1 MIFAVYFTNNT
12 ASDSPFRFFLYFCE
26 DVGLSP
32 SSDILV
38 NNEALCLACDR
49 KPEKFSKE
57 HKQGHSGSH
66 AMAWA
71 AIITPLSC
79 SKVFSGPPI
88 EKAVHVSSTL
98 FPYITGLF
106 RGWKSAVKTTI
117 DMKKLLLLAFALL
130 TVGTAG
136 AQRKTET
143 VEVPKAEV
151 SSSTQKT
158 IKRKVAIGRFSNE
171 TQYAKGLFYDRENDP
186 MGKQALDILSAKL
199 AASGKFILLERGDL
213 AALLEESQNGGTNL
227 STIGA
232 DYLIIGSITQFGR
245 KNTGKSGVFST
256 TKTQTVEA
264 AVSIRLVDVASGLI
278 IYSDEAKGTAE
289 LTTKTTLGVGGKADY
304 DATLSDKAIS
314 EAIGQLVENIINK
327 CTDKPWRTYFL
338 SYDSDA
344 ILIGGG
350 ASQGL
355 AAGDTFDVMTKG
367 KKVKN
372 PQTGIEIELP
382 GKKIGTVS
390 VVSTGGD
397 TPETEYSFVT
407 YSGSTPIDANNLTN
421 YYIVQQ

>member
-1 MIFAVYFTNNT
+1 M
-12 ASDSPFRFFLYFCE
+12 R
-26 DVGLSP
+26 
-32 SSDILV
+32 
-38 NNEALCLACDR
+38 
-49 KPEKFSKE
+49 
-57 HKQGHSGSH
+57 
-66 AMAWA
+66 
-71 AIITPLSC
+71 
-79 SKVFSGPPI
+79 
-88 EKAVHVSSTL
+88 
-98 FPYITGLF
+98 
-106 RGWKSAVKTTI
+106 
-117 DMKKLLLLAFALL
+117 KLLLLAFALL
-130 TVGTAG
+130 TVGVVE

-143 VEVPKAEV
+143 VETPKSETTT
-151 SSSTQKT
+151 SNQKT

-213 AALLEESQNGGTNL
+213 NAILEESKNGGASL

-264 AVSIRLVDVASGLI
+264 AVSIRLVDVSSGLI

-289 LTTKTTLGVGGKADY
+289 LTTKTTMGVGGKADY

-338 SYDSDA
+338 SYDTDA

-355 AAGDTFDVMTKG
+355 AAGDTFAVMTKG

-382 GKKIGTVS
+382 GKKTGTVS
-390 VVSTGGD
+390 VVSTAGD

-407 YSGSTPIDANNLTN
+407 YSGSVPVDTNNLTN